1 MGVASVGGASVDAY
15 NYFDGKILSHY
26 LISSGNFS
34 HPVSRRPLSRNECEA
49 LDEYMSRHKLGDAGV
64 THVFDLK
71 SDTSDKSRHHLEALQ
86 REASD
91 ILQSL
96 FSSTSTSLRPYLP
109 SASQG
114 GGGQVGAQVSGLAGS
129 GVPLLGDG
137 GWTIIDDDEQMFVD
151 MSRQIEEQMW
161 PALPPAP
168 QRSQPAAGRLVKHEY
183 SRSWLVVK
191 QW

>member
-1 MGVASVGGASVDAY
+1 MGGASVDAY

-96 FSSTSTSLRPYLP
+96 FSSTSTSLRLYQP
-109 SASQG
+109 SASRG
-114 GGGQVGAQVSGLAGS
+114 GVGLVGAQVSGLAGS
-129 GVPLLGDG
+129 GGPLLGDG
-137 GWTIIDDDEQMFVD
+137 GWTIIDDDEQMSGD
-151 MSRQIEEQMW
+151 MSRQIQEIEEQMW

-168 QRSQPAAGRLVKHEY
+168 QRPQPAAGRLA
-183 SRSWLVVK
+183 K
-191 QW
+191 QE